1 MTVNIRLVDYIYV
14 QPFHVLHE
22 GGFLVGEV
30 GFYLKGAGAD
40 FFGFVVIEDHGAA
53 SFVEGNCYAFDFL
66 FFYGAEQ
73 LFW

>member
-1 MTVNIRLVDYIYV
+1 L
-14 QPFHVLHE
+14 F
-22 GGFLVGEV
+22 GEV